1 MNWGLEKGLLSKV
14 CCKLK
19 IRKRY
24 HLKKKMLKDI
34 EMKLGEYSSIIK
46 PKSKIEII
54 ETDLEDIILIDGNPM
69 IMMIDGEPFPT
80 LKGALELDI
89 QTRYVVVDMGAVKF
103 VVKGADI
110 MSPGITDA
118 DPEITEG
125 ELVIIVDETHRKP
138 LATGR
143 SLISGPE
150 MVENREGKAVKTI
163 HHIGD
168 KIWELTI

>member
-1 MNWGLEKGLLSKV
+1 M
-14 CCKLK
+14 K

-24 HLKKKMLKDI
+24 YLKKKMLK
-34 EMKLGEYSSIIK
+34 EMERKLGDFSNIVN
-46 PKSKIEII
+46 PKSKVEII
-54 ETDLEDIILIDGNPM
+54 ETDLDDIILIDGSPM

-89 QTRYVVVDMGAVKF
+89 KSRYVVVDMGAVKF

-118 DPEITEG
+118 DPNIKEG
-125 ELVIIVDETHRKP
+125 DLVIIIEETHGKP

-150 MVENREGKAVKTI
+150 MVENREGKAIKNI
-163 HHIGD
+163 HHVGD
-168 KIWELTI
+168 EIWDIVI

>member
-1 MNWGLEKGLLSKV
+1 
-14 CCKLK
+14 LK

-24 HLKKKMLKDI
+24 HLKKKMLK
-34 EMKLGEYSSIIK
+34 EVKKTLGDYSTMLK
-46 PKSKIEII
+46 PKSKVEII
-54 ETDLEDIILIDGNPM
+54 ETDLDDIILIDGSPM

-89 QTRYVVVDMGAVKF
+89 QSLYVVVDMGAVKF

-118 DPEITEG
+118 DPNIKEG
-125 ELVIIVDETHRKP
+125 DLVIIVDETHRKP

-143 SLISGPE
+143 SLLSGQE
-150 MVENREGKAVKTI
+150 MIENKEGKAVKSI

-168 KIWELTI
+168 KVWDLTI